1 MQPLIFIKKL
11 SEEGFEGRWT
21 DVMKGEEGA
30 RASTL
35 INIHRGLSAEV
46 RM

>member
-21 DVMKGEEGA
+21 DLMKGEGA
-30 RASTL
+30 CASTL

>member
-11 SEEGFEGRWT
+11 SEEGFEGQWT
-21 DVMKGEEGA
+21 DVMKGEGA

-35 INIHRGLSAEV
+35 IHIHQGVSAEV

>member
-21 DVMKGEEGA
+21 DAMKGEGE
-30 RASTL
+30 RAFTL
-35 INIHRGLSAEV
+35 INIHQGLSVEV